1 MKSFTKI
8 FCAAGLA
15 LCSIASCLAITP
27 IVTDPS
33 IPAGAHQLLT
43 NKMLQI
49 ASKNEC
55 PVLNEEGYSFTCS
68 ADVLSKEMTATT
80 PAMHAMTLSVNFF
93 LIDDITGDVLAT
105 NTVEVKGAGKT
116 PEKAMISA
124 LKTIKPN
131 APGFKRMLDKAA
143 KKLCP
148 EPPAAPVAEPAPQDS
163 IAQ

>member
-55 PVLNEEGYSFTCS
+55 PVLNDEGYSFTCS

-105 NTVEVKGAGKT
+105 NTVEVKGA
-116 PEKAMISA
+116 A

-131 APGFKRMLDKAA
+131 DPGFKRMLDRAA

>member
-1 MKSFTKI
+1 MLS
-8 FCAAGLA
+8 L
-15 LCSIASCLAITP
+15 
-27 IVTDPS
+27 
-33 IPAGAHQLLT
+33 LLT
-43 NKMLQI
+43 HHLF
-49 ASKNEC
+49 S
-55 PVLNEEGYSFTCS
+55 
-68 ADVLSKEMTATT
+68 LSKEMTATT

-131 APGFKRMLDKAA
+131 DPGFKRMLDRAA

>member
-55 PVLNEEGYSFTCS
+55 PVLNDEGYSFTCS
-68 ADVLSKEMTATT
+68 ANVLSKEMTATT
-80 PAMHAMTLSVNFF
+80 PAMHAMT
-93 LIDDITGDVLAT
+93 
-105 NTVEVKGAGKT
+105 
-116 PEKAMISA
+116 KAMISA

-131 APGFKRMLDKAA
+131 EPGFKRMLDKAA

-148 EPPAAPVAEPAPQDS
+148 EPPAAPAAEPAPQDS

>member
-43 NKMLQI
+43 N
-49 ASKNEC
+49 
-55 PVLNEEGYSFTCS
+55 
-68 ADVLSKEMTATT
+68 VLSKEMTATT

-131 APGFKRMLDKAA
+131 DPGFKRMLDRAA

>member
-55 PVLNEEGYSFTCS
+55 PVLNDEGYSFTCS
-68 ADVLSKEMTATT
+68 ADVLSK
-80 PAMHAMTLSVNFF
+80 
-93 LIDDITGDVLAT
+93 
-105 NTVEVKGAGKT
+105 
-116 PEKAMISA
+116 
-124 LKTIKPN
+124 
-131 APGFKRMLDKAA
+131 
-143 KKLCP
+143 
-148 EPPAAPVAEPAPQDS
+148 
-163 IAQ
+163 